1 MKNLKV
7 RVCAFALAGITTFTL
22 VGCDK
27 EKAPIENYDI
37 LSATDDELTK
47 GLTQELEVP
56 NNDFKLVTEY
66 YCDDEAKRKWRIT
79 SDKFLYYKVYTKGL
93 DENTE
98 VYIDNVHIDTSIKSE
113 YASFDGIIQDTMDD
127 HVHNSQ
133 MIGFPIANDTY
144 YYGVNAIE
152 GSNEQFIQGYVYG
165 YQHYVSGSIE
175 SERVT
180 EDMLQKYNVYGNK
193 FQIVYDLLVKKE
205 NDKEFSNISISTDF
219 LVYTTDYEE
228 QLKNELSSLDNNEKE
243 KVYSK

>member
-1 MKNLKV
+1 
-7 RVCAFALAGITTFTL
+7 
-22 VGCDK
+22 
-27 EKAPIENYDI
+27 
-37 LSATDDELTK
+37 
-47 GLTQELEVP
+47 
-56 NNDFKLVTEY
+56 
-66 YCDDEAKRKWRIT
+66 
-79 SDKFLYYKVYTKGL
+79 
-93 DENTE
+93 
-98 VYIDNVHIDTSIKSE
+98 
-113 YASFDGIIQDTMDD
+113 MDD

-152 GSNEQFIQGYVYG
+152 GSNEQFIQGYMHG
-165 YQHYVSGSIE
+165 YQNYVSGSVE
-175 SERVT
+175 SKRVT

-219 LVYTTDYEE
+219 LIYTTDYEQ